1 MKKNILFVFTL
12 SLLFSS
18 CSKDNNNNNNN
29 DNNSEPKVYK
39 VVSEAHCLTNTVDD
53 VSSSGVYIEF
63 DSPSFTPIVNK
74 WYKDQTG
81 NFYFK
86 ISNITPVQQYSQ
98 RILVSQH
105 YDTYC
110 Q

>member
-1 MKKNILFVFTL
+1 MKNLFVFTL
-12 SLLFSS
+12 SLLFLS
-18 CSKDNNNNNNN
+18 CSKNNN
-29 DNNSEPKVYK
+29 SKPKVYK
-39 VVSEAHCLTNTVDD
+39 VGYEARCLLNTVED
-53 VSSSGVYIEF
+53 VSSYDMYMEF

-81 NFYFK
+81 YFYYK
-86 ISNITPVQQYSQ
+86 IINITPVQQYSHQ
-98 RILVSQH
+98 ILISQH

>member
-1 MKKNILFVFTL
+1 MKKKLFVFTL

-18 CSKDNNNNNNN
+18 CSKDNNNT

-39 VVSEAHCLTNTVDD
+39 VVSEAHCLTNEVDD

-81 NFYFK
+81 YFYFK
-86 ISNITPVQQYSQ
+86 ISNITPVQQYSHQ
-98 RILVSQH
+98 ILISQH